1 MFTKMSIE
9 STPRDE
15 IPTLNYYVTPVVV
28 IVIGTYFVAHSFMG
42 KSVRLLLL
50 Q

>member
-1 MFTKMSIE
+1 MRTSFMKCPSL
-9 STPRDE
+9 RDE